1 MNSLQDSMTVKLSR
15 PYAIDGEER
24 TELVMHEPKLRD
36 RIMYSKDKGD
46 AEERSARMI
55 SRLINVDITALH
67 DFPDCDYSK
76 LESAFNEMVKPP
88 KERKE
93 IS

>member
-1 MNSLQDSMTVKLSR
+1 MESLLDRMTITLSR
-15 PYAIDGEER
+15 PYVIDGTEH

-55 SRLINVDITALH
+55 ARLINVDVAALH
-67 DFPDCDYSK
+67 DLPECDYSK
-76 LESAFNEMVKPP
+76 LEEAFNEMVKPP
-88 KERKE
+88 EDRKK
-93 IS
+93 IL